1 MTTVGIVVAAGR
13 GERFGGEKHAALVG
27 GVPLWR
33 RAREVLMTGGVERVI
48 VVGDVPGGV
57 PGGDRRRDSVA
68 AGLTALPTDAE
79 WVLVHD
85 AARPLA
91 TPHLVVRILQR
102 LHVGDVDAVV
112 PVVAVRDTIKRAEG
126 PIVRETVPREGL
138 VAVQTPQGFRLSAL
152 REAQAAS
159 DEDASDDAVLIE
171 RAGGRVATVP
181 GEPANLKVTYPA
193 DLDLAA
199 ALLGVIDG

>member
-33 RAREVLMTGGVERVI
+33 RAREVLMTGGVERVV
-48 VVGDVPGGV
+48 VVGDFPGGV

>member
-33 RAREVLMTGGVERVI
+33 RAREVLMTGGVERVV

>member
-1 MTTVGIVVAAGR
+1 
-13 GERFGGEKHAALVG
+13 
-27 GVPLWR
+27 
-33 RAREVLMTGGVERVI
+33 MTGGVERVI